1 MGPNITAY
9 KPVADSIIN
18 ELVNGSLSGMA
29 WNRLANMTD
38 TYGSRICGSES
49 LENSIDWV
57 IEQLKADG
65 FQNVTKEKALVPHW
79 VRGEESLIMLQ
90 PRNYTM
96 GVLGLGTS
104 IGTNGN
110 LVVKKK
116 EKIIIII
123 FEIIFLYSI
132 G

>member
-1 MGPNITAY
+1 MGYIITPHPFFFMMLTKFFFFLSLFLTIVVSQQTPNITAY

-79 VRGEESLIMLQ
+79 V
-90 PRNYTM
+90 
-96 GVLGLGTS
+96 
-104 IGTNGN
+104 
-110 LVVKKK
+110 
-116 EKIIIII
+116 
-123 FEIIFLYSI
+123 
-132 G
+132 